1 MNFSI
6 KVIATSV
13 ENKGKYNMAEVTY
26 KRVDTGKVESKKLMS
41 FVFPAVY
48 AALATADSDSIW
60 TITSE
65 KNEKTTYWDW
75 TLAVAGESAPSVS
88 TKETK
93 ATSTGSTPV
102 RSTYET
108 QEERAKKQVYIVKQ
122 SALDRAVDICKHNN
136 PKGEITVGSVIA
148 AAQPLVD
155 WVFAEGKAV
164 ALVDMPDDVF
174 PD

>member
-1 MNFSI
+1 MQFTI
-6 KVIATSV
+6 KIITTSV

-75 TLAVAGESAPSVS
+75 TVATAGEGAGGVS
-88 TKETK
+88 PKEAK
-93 ATSTGSTPV
+93 AASPGTPT

-122 SALDRAVDICKHNN
+122 SAIAQAVALLS
-136 PKGEITVGSVIA
+136 VGAKSPPSTGLVLQQ
-148 AAQPLVD
+148 AQEFVD
-155 WVFAEGKAV
+155 FVFAEGKAPS
-164 ALVDMPDDVF
+164 LVDMPDDVF